1 MSDISLGRDL
11 TIELTLANG
20 AISTGL
26 QVERLQGREAI
37 SEPYLH
43 RISFRADAEI
53 ASTDVVGEGAR
64 VILRNE
70 AGTLV
75 VHGVVV
81 ELVAEDPLGD
91 QGHVYA
97 VSIAPRLKLLDLNRQ
112 NQVYGSN
119 SKVSVRDLIEGELNG
134 TLAANRGHMTIAH
147 ELHLSASYRQREFI
161 VQYNETDLAF
171 LSRWCESNGI
181 FYFFKQGDSAETV
194 VFGDSNVAFVA
205 AALPQLP
212 YRNGHSLLVSR
223 HAAVTSFGFRARP
236 VSKSVVLREYN
247 PEKPALLLRS
257 TAAVEPGKSGTV
269 VEYGQYFIEPDE
281 GDHLAKV
288 RAEEIGC
295 RAKIFRGISNAPQLR
310 PGVFFDLQDHPTLDE
325 RYLVIAVE
333 HEVSTPAPTGFGEA
347 VDNGGK
353 PYSNRFEAIPLSV
366 AFRPER
372 KTPRPMAA
380 GLFNAFVDGETD
392 GTRAEVDGHGRYKVR
407 LRYDEGDSAD
417 GKASEF
423 VRKAEPYAGPAD
435 TGMHFPLLKGTEVV
449 LSCVNGDIDRPIIVG
464 AVPNPLTPNVVGNRN
479 QTINRFRSPSGTMF
493 EMNDGP
499 SGS

>member
-1 MSDISLGRDL
+1 MSDTSRDHDL
-11 TIELTLANG
+11 TITLSLAG
-20 AISTGL
+20 GRIESGL
-26 QVERLQGREAI
+26 HVERLQGREAI

-43 RISFRADAEI
+43 RVSFRADREI
-53 ASTDVVGEGAR
+53 ADADVVGESAQ
-64 VILRNE
+64 VTMRNE

-75 VHGVVV
+75 VNGVVV
-81 ELVAEDPLGD
+81 EFVAGDPLGD
-91 QGHVYA
+91 QGYLYA

-112 NQVYGSN
+112 NQVYGSHT
-119 SKVSVRDLIEGELNG
+119 KVSVRDLIEGELNG
-134 TLAANRGHMTIAH
+134 TLAAHRSHMTVAH
-147 ELHLSASYRQREFI
+147 ELNLSTSYRQRDFI

-171 LSRWCESNGI
+171 LSRWCEANGI
-181 FYFFKQGDSAETV
+181 FYFFKQGDSSETV
-194 VFGDSNVAFVA
+194 VFGDSNVAFVQA
-205 AALPQLP
+205 ELQQLP
-212 YRNGHSLLVSR
+212 YRNGHSLLLTKQ
-223 HAAVTSFGFRARP
+223 AAVTSFGFTARP

-257 TAAVEPGKSGTV
+257 TAEVEPGKTGTV
-269 VEYGQYFIEPDE
+269 IEYGQYFLEPDE

-295 RAKIFRGISNAPQLR
+295 RAKVFRGVSNAPQLR
-310 PGVFFDLQDHPTLDE
+310 PGLFFDLKDHPTLDE
-325 RYLVIAVE
+325 RYLVISVE
-333 HEVSTPAPTGFGEA
+333 HEVATPAPTGFGEA
-347 VDNGGK
+347 GEAGGK
-353 PYSNRFEAIPLSV
+353 PYSNRFEAIALSV

-372 KTPRPMAA
+372 KTPRPLAA

-392 GTRAEVDGHGRYKVR
+392 GTRAEIDGHGRYKVR

-449 LSCVNGDIDRPIIVG
+449 LCCVNGDIDRPIIVG
-464 AVPNPLTPNVVGNRN
+464 AVPNPLTPNVVGNHN
-479 QTINRFRSPSGTMF
+479 PTINRFRSPSGTMF

-499 SGS
+499 SGG